1 MPRSLPVFSSSSN
14 LYTIVIQSPTSKMGW
29 EASMADARILVVDD
43 DKKIVELITLYLK
56 RDGCQVLVAFDG
68 EQAIDLARRR
78 RPDLIVLDLMM
89 PKVDGIDVCR
99 ILRAESQVPIIMLTG
114 RSTDEDKLTGLEL
127 GADDYVTKPF
137 NPRELLARIRA
148 VLRRTG
154 GIEGSGPSEVYF
166 GEMVMDFVRHEVRAH
181 EQVVNLTPTEFRLLE
196 ALVKEPGRAF
206 SRLELL
212 EQVFGYDYEGF
223 ERTVDVHIMNLRKKI
238 EPEPSHPRYVV
249 TVPGLGYRF
258 EGADAA

>member
-1 MPRSLPVFSSSSN
+1 M
-14 LYTIVIQSPTSKMGW
+14 T
-29 EASMADARILVVDD
+29 DAKILVVDD
-43 DKKIVELITLYLK
+43 DRKIVELITLYLK
-56 RDGCQVLVAFDG
+56 KDGYQVLSAFNG
-68 EQAIDLARRR
+68 QQAIELARRR
-78 RPDLIVLDLMM
+78 QPDLIVLDLML
-89 PKVDGIDVCR
+89 PQVDGLDVCR
-99 ILRAESQVPIIMLTG
+99 VLRAESDVPIIMLTG
-114 RSTDEDKLTGLEL
+114 RSTDEDKLAGLEL

-154 GIEGSGPSEVYF
+154 GIEESGSPDVRF
-166 GEMVMDFVRHEVRAH
+166 GAMVMDFIRHEVRVQ
-181 EQVVNLTPTEFRLLE
+181 EKVVNLTPTEFRLLE
-196 ALVKEPGRAF
+196 TLVKEPGRAF

-238 EPEPSHPRYVV
+238 EPEPSRPRYVV

-258 EGADAA
+258 ERDHAA